1 MHLLNV
7 NGVLHLNTLQLAGF
21 VKLLTTT
28 ELLDD
33 ASLVEFAFELL
44 NGAFDIL
51 AFFYRY
57 YDHCIHL
64 LLLLLSGQLA
74 CYEWIADV

>member
-33 ASLVEFAFELL
+33 ASLVEFVLP
-44 NGAFDIL
+44 
-51 AFFYRY
+51 
-57 YDHCIHL
+57 
-64 LLLLLSGQLA
+64 
-74 CYEWIADV
+74 YEPIADV